1 MAPLRLVL
9 ALALAAALAGA
20 AAASAAP
27 ESTPVPVLAYHV
39 VGDPPPGAPQPGLY
53 VSVADFRAQLD
64 WLARHGYHPVTMD
77 ALWRH
82 WTRGAPLPPRPIALT
97 FDDGYPEQVDVVR
110 PLLRARR
117 WPASLNLHIGNL
129 TPARV
134 RTLIAAGWEV
144 DAHTFTHRDLTTLG
158 PNDLRREVAGSRRWI
173 QRVFGQ
179 PVRFFCYPSNR
190 YDATVI
196 AAVKAAG
203 YYGAE
208 TENPIP
214 ASPGDRFTLGRY
226 EILRTDGVTGL
237 AAKLG

>member
-1 MAPLRLVL
+1 VRLL
-9 ALALAAALAGA
+9 LPLALAAALAGA

-82 WTRGAPLPPRPIALT
+82 WTRGAALPPKPIALT

-158 PNDLRREVAGSRRWI
+158 PTDLRREVAGSRRWI

-208 TENPIP
+208 TENPMP
-214 ASPGDRFTLGRY
+214 ASPDDRFTLGRY
-226 EILRTDGVTGL
+226 EVLRTDGVTGL